1 METAVPYSDSYLTV
15 EQMIR
20 RGELGLSE
28 VEHWLDALLEQEKI
42 TSAQQQALLELA
54 WGVSIQNLPPA

>member
-1 METAVPYSDSYLTV
+1 METADPYSDSYLTV